1 MSLRSRVRT
10 SGVGKHYNF
19 SALEV
24 PVGVR
29 KRERRSRVG
38 MADAKSKLA
47 EDTTRARARARANGV
62 AEAVI
67 NIKTTELKISSSLPK
82 TKRTYTIDAKAI
94 EGTSLYVLIS

>member
-29 KRERRSRVG
+29 KRERRSRVC

-47 EDTTRARARARANGV
+47 EDTTRARANGV